1 MVFRRLWERTM
12 IRKLLAVLSTGAI
25 GVAGEACA
33 DSWRNGLE
41 LIDQWSIFTCPVI
54 IADRYW
60 DFTLEGS
67 RLSALGPEG
76 AKWTAEVARGGSFHT
91 TFSGLW
97 RGRPFDGEVRGN
109 VTDRWA
115 ILHNRTAMC
124 WYRLEPATVDAAPVK
139 KRSEWTSVSA
149 VFRGDAPC
157 RVEALARISEQ
168 PGVLR
173 LTIVDGAVQ
182 TQLDVA
188 LTADGSGQAEYA
200 STNGTPARLEVPAGA
215 GERILRSTLSDDTCQ
230 WIWEPT

>member
-1 MVFRRLWERTM
+1 M
-12 IRKLLAVLSTGAI
+12 IRKLLTVLSTWAI
-25 GVAGEACA
+25 GVAGEARA
-33 DSWRNGLE
+33 ESWRNGLE
-41 LIDQWSIFTCPVI
+41 LIDQWSIFTCSVTVV
-54 IADRYW
+54 DRYW
-60 DFTLEGS
+60 DFTLQGS
-67 RLSALGPEG
+67 QLSALGPEG
-76 AKWTAEVARGGSFHT
+76 AKWTTQVAEGGSFHT

-109 VTDRWA
+109 VSDRWA

-124 WYRLEPATVDAAPVK
+124 WYRLEPARADAPPVQ

-149 VFRGDAPC
+149 VFRGGASC

-173 LTIVDGAVQ
+173 LTIVDGATQ
-182 TQLDVA
+182 TQFDVA

-200 STNGTPARLEVPAGA
+200 GANGAPARLEIPAGA
-215 GERILRSTLSDDTCQ
+215 GERILRSTRLDDTCQ